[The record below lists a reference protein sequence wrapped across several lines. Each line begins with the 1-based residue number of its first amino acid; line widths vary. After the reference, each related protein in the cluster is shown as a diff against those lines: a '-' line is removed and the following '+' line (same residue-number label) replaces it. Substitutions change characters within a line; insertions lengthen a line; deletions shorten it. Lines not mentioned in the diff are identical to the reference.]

1 MWCVYVF
8 IVVFGLGFFFS
19 GSIIRGAVTFLS
31 IENVS
36 IVVTSPFQF
45 LNLASDIGILV
56 ALIATIPFATLQLF
70 LFLRPALSKREWR
83 MALLLVPAACALF
96 AIGCTYGFV
105 SLYYGL
111 QLIADINV
119 SFGLENLWDVS
130 LFIAQIAITSM
141 LLGAFFEFPILLLLA
156 SKLGL
161 ITKQALRNGRRLA
174 YAGIIII
181 VALLPPTDGI
191 SLIVMSLPLIL
202 LYELSILLA

>member
-1 MWCVYVF
+1 
-8 IVVFGLGFFFS
+8 
-19 GSIIRGAVTFLS
+19 
-31 IENVS
+31 
-36 IVVTSPFQF
+36 
-45 LNLASDIGILV
+45 
-56 ALIATIPFATLQLF
+56 
-70 LFLRPALSKREWR
+70 